1 MKSRIDVISQ
11 NGNDGI
17 GYDVDKFL
25 HELDADHPNRNVS
38 LIEIGAI
45 YKGIREKTWREVLP
59 SFGIAKI
66 TYNDLG
72 ETWTDGMEWKAT
84 K

>member
-11 NGNDGI
+11 NGNDGL
-17 GYDVDKFL
+17 GYDFDKLL

-38 LIEIGAI
+38 LLEIGAI
-45 YKGIREKTWREVLP
+45 YKGIKEGTWREVLP
-59 SFGIAKI
+59 SFGIAKNS
-66 TYNDLG
+66 YNQLG
-72 ETWTDGMEWKAT
+72 TTWTENIEWKAT